1 MLFMPITAMVGR
13 MVFVLSRV
21 SVLWV
26 VGLLSWPDT
35 CASCR
40 PFNQFIEFTSVKPN
54 TPALGAIVNFNA
66 LAVGYQEVGVRAD
79 GAFHRL
85 LSFEFELE
93 LMTQCLS
100 GFTLTGQRTESR

>member
-1 MLFMPITAMVGR
+1 

-26 VGLLSWPDT
+26 VGLLSWHGT
-35 CASCR
+35 CTSCR
-40 PFNQFIEFTSVKPN
+40 PFNQFIEFTPIEPN
-54 TPALGAIVNFNA
+54 APALGAVVNFNA

-79 GAFHRL
+79 WAFHRF

-93 LMTQCLS
+93 LMTQCSS
-100 GFTLTGQRTESR
+100 GPALTGQRTESR